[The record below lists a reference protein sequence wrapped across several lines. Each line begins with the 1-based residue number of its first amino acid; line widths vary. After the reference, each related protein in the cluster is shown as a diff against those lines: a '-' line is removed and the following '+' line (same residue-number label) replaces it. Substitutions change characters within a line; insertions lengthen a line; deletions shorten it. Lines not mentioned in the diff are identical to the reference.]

1 MNIKYKKIEV
11 NDVQIDSTKEKYL
24 FQLVKLSKEWEQ
36 EQCGPSYTANDKNYY
51 IGKEVYVAI
60 QDETI
65 IGYALG
71 EIKTLKEET
80 SYNKVGEIAFE
91 LDELFV
97 SKPYRSSKIGREL
110 YTFLE
115 KDLENKV
122 DLIGVIA
129 TSYKYN
135 ELLSFYINALGMD
148 FNHAL
153 LVKRV

>member
-1 MNIKYKKIEV
+1 M
-11 NDVQIDSTKEKYL
+11 
-24 FQLVKLSKEWEQ
+24 
-36 EQCGPSYTANDKNYY
+36 
-51 IGKEVYVAI
+51 
-60 QDETI
+60 
-65 IGYALG
+65 G
-71 EIKTLKEET
+71 EIKTLNEET

-97 SKPYRSSKIGREL
+97 SKSYRSSKIGREL
-110 YTFLE
+110 YTLLE

-129 TSYKYN
+129 SSYKYN
-135 ELLSFYINALGMD
+135 ELLSFYVNALGMD